1 MDDDRPTSSYRTPAA
16 DAAAAPPAELLAEFT
31 APMLG
36 PLRLELGLTSTI
48 RLSLDRDELRVS
60 AGGGLRLHSDELPT
74 LFLRHLRLDLTTADI
89 EHDAV
94 GLGAFEARAA
104 SIALGLAFTHVLDWQ
119 PGRSLVDLLLQN
131 TPVRRD
137 GRRRVWSRG
146 PASLWLDPAT
156 RLDLS
161 LAREHA
167 ELTAS
172 DAVYLRL
179 IGIGIGLLAVR
190 YLFATQRL
198 EIDGPPGQPLRN
210 ALLRLV
216 AWIATRWLRARL
228 PVALAAPGYD
238 PFADPARRA
247 HFRELAA
254 HLANKSAP
262 STTPPVPSDSSTQPA
277 PSTTQP
283 APSDSPTQ
291 PAPSTTS
298 PAPSTTPP
306 APSTTQPVPSTTQPS
321 DTPLARLRALAQL
334 HLSPGP
340 LPPGTRLLLV
350 IPLGARGSLAL
361 CTAADA
367 DLELRRRGP
376 RLALDAPGGLFL
388 RAAELP
394 GLDALQIRH
403 LAIAFGPY
411 ALELRTEPTLGS
423 FAQAAIQHV
432 ARSALASKLPSA
444 ALARLAA
451 LGSSDELLRIPTLG
465 KPIVTLHTPRNEE
478 IVLRHGADALR
489 LEIPAGLQ
497 LAFPGLD
504 FLPDAEIR
512 GLTYTWASGQLELD
526 ATPELGSLGNQVVS
540 QLFRHRAVAQ
550 IPDLLGFKGPA
561 ASTPID
567 PTIAAARPAVVYA
580 HWVEVLGPLTVQ
592 LDPTDHIAVSLS
604 PAALELRSDA
614 GVALLIPDLQLALV
628 LKQLRFELGAGLSG
642 DTDLGGYITTILT
655 RLLEKSALAPLR
667 QRLPT
672 WATPT
677 DATRPWQIA
686 RIEAGPVG
694 PIQINLPAAGA
705 IVLGRNHDGLELRV
719 DPFLEI
725 RPERPD
731 YLPVIGFHR
740 LTWQPGDDTWTAEFD
755 PAVGPLVTE
764 VVQHIVHRLAP
775 PELLAN
781 ITRYLALPAPT
792 RGAAPTPPPVPG
804 SVVWFERPVPK
815 LGTLRVTADPRRVVD
830 LELTRKAV
838 DITVGHGLVAHIPGF
853 DLHLDGVRV
862 GLRPLSADVQTRPPA
877 GPLFDRILEQTL
889 RGLLKQHADAF
900 WPTGESARIGQDTLL
915 VLGRDTAWG
924 PLRISVPSDG
934 AIALHLDR
942 SGLALHSK
950 AGIFISGGRIDWLPD
965 FYLHGLG
972 YTFETGAVT
981 LEISG
986 IEEILYFEK
995 HAVSPITL
1003 ALLAHLIKVL
1013 ALPRAPAW
1021 TARLG
1026 LRQFP
1031 LPPVPAGDKAR
1042 IGLHRVQLPGEFG
1055 EVLVSM
1061 PADDL
1066 VTLRIDDEEASVI
1079 SERGLFATLPG
1090 LRFELSL
1097 RGVRYHLQSGEI
1109 QVGGLGQLENA
1120 LLEAVIARQLRN
1132 VPKIASE
1139 SPGDLKA
1146 SLSTLLDQLPV
1157 DEHGRRVLFAHKLV
1171 SLLLPPKACLIMH
1184 LRADALSFTADP
1196 PIKIDGPARIDYSF
1210 NGVRYSFADASFHLD
1225 LDNAGALIS
1234 GLFTDV
1240 LIHQVEKRLDAMFK
1254 PLLPAAMREPGY
1266 SLASD
1271 DKSEQ
1276 HIAEL
1281 VAGFSALAKRKP
1293 G

>member
-36 PLRLELGLTSTI
+36 PLRLELGLSATI

-60 AGGGLRLHSDELPT
+60 AGGGLRLLSDELPT
-74 LFLRHLRLDLTTADI
+74 LSLRHLRLDLATADLQ
-89 EHDAV
+89 HDAV

-104 SIALGLAFTHVLDWQ
+104 SVALGLAFTHVLDWQ

-131 TPVRRD
+131 TPARRD

-146 PASLWLDPAT
+146 PASVWLEPTT

-179 IGIGIGLLAVR
+179 IGLGIGLLAVR

-198 EIDGPPGQPLRN
+198 ELEGPPGQPLRN

-216 AWIATRWLRARL
+216 AWFATRWLRARL

-247 HFRELAA
+247 HFSELAA
-254 HLANKSAP
+254 RLGAKPAP
-262 STTPPVPSDSSTQPA
+262 STTQPAPSDRSSEPVPSDSTSQPAPSASPSEPA

-283 APSDSPTQ
+283 APSDSP
-291 PAPSTTS
+291 
-298 PAPSTTPP
+298 
-306 APSTTQPVPSTTQPS
+306 
-321 DTPLARLRALAQL
+321 LARLRALAHL

-340 LPPGTRLLLV
+340 LPPDTRLILV

-376 RLALDAPGGLFL
+376 RLALDAPGGLFI

-394 GLDALQIRH
+394 GVEALQIRH

-411 ALELRTEPTLGS
+411 SLELRTEPALGS

-432 ARSALASKLPSA
+432 ARGALASKLPSA

-451 LGSSDELLRIPTLG
+451 LGSSDELLRIPTFG

-478 IVLRHGADALR
+478 IVLRHGEDALR

-580 HWVEVLGPLTVQ
+580 HRVEVLGPLTVQ
-592 LDPTDHIAVSLS
+592 QDPTDHISISLS

-614 GVALLIPDLQLALV
+614 GVALLIPELQLALV
-628 LKQLRFELGAGLSG
+628 LKQLSFQLGAGLSA
-642 DTDLGGYITTILT
+642 DNDLGGYLSAIIT

-672 WATPT
+672 WGTPT

-705 IVLGRNHDGLELRV
+705 IVLERDHDGLELRV

-740 LTWQPGDDTWTAEFD
+740 LRWQPGDDTWTAEFD

-775 PELLAN
+775 PDLLAN

-815 LGTLRVTADPRRVVD
+815 LGNLRVTADPRRVVD

-853 DLHLDGVRV
+853 DVHLDGVRV

-877 GPLFDRILEQTL
+877 GPLFDRILEQSL

-924 PLRISVPSDG
+924 PLRISVPTDG

-942 SGLALHSK
+942 TSVALHSK
-950 AGIFISGGRIDWLPD
+950 AGIFISGARIDWLPD

-1003 ALLAHLIKVL
+1003 ALLGHLIRVL

-1031 LPPVPAGDKAR
+1031 LPPVPAGDPTR
-1042 IGLHRVQLPGEFG
+1042 IGLVRVKLPGEFG

-1120 LLEAVIARQLRN
+1120 LLEAVVARQLRN
-1132 VPKIASE
+1132 VPQIASE
-1139 SPGDLKA
+1139 SPGDLKT
-1146 SLSTLLDQLPV
+1146 SLSSLLDQLPV

-1171 SLLLPPKACLIMH
+1171 SLLLPPKACLIML

-1234 GLFTDV
+1234 GLFTEV

-1266 SLASD
+1266 SLAND